1 MQQTTN
7 SPAANP
13 VGHIITRDHLLR
25 QTSLIDSQRLESLP
39 VHIIGCGAIGSF
51 AAQALAKMGFI
62 DFHLYDM
69 DKVSIENMN
78 CQAFGKSQINLDK
91 TMALAGQ
98 LNQFLFD
105 ENCPDKKPSIKINGE
120 ITEKNLP
127 ALTGVV
133 ILSVDSLPVRMMLA
147 KFIRKSCLNVKF
159 IIDPRMGAEYYFQQ
173 SFDMDS
179 FQDKKTF
186 ENYLASYPK
195 LEDVVEAKCTAKS
208 TVYTAMLSAG
218 LIAKTVKNWV
228 MGQPYPKHIDWD
240 IAGCG
245 EPVIITSKVLQ

>member
-1 MQQTTN
+1 MQTTII

-13 VGHIITRDHLLR
+13 AGHVITRDHLLR
-25 QTSLIDSQRLESLP
+25 QTSIIDSAKIESLP

-78 CQAFGKSQINLDK
+78 CQSFGKSHIDLPK
-91 TMALAGQ
+91 TYALYGQ
-98 LNQFLFD
+98 LSQFLFD
-105 ENCPDKKPSIKINGE
+105 ENCPDKKPSIQVHGE

-133 ILSVDSLPVRMMLA
+133 LLSVDSLPVRMMLA
-147 KFIRKSCLNVKF
+147 KFIRKTCLNVKF

-173 SFDMDS
+173 AFDMES
-179 FQDKKTF
+179 FSDEKTF
-186 ENYLASYPK
+186 KNYLASYPNQD
-195 LEDVVEAKCTAKS
+195 DVVEAKCTAKS

-240 IAGCG
+240 IAGVG
-245 EPVIITSKVLQ
+245 EPVIITSKQDL